1 MVALYVLVTIYVE
14 VKMTIFRGKF
24 KTKGM
29 IPNVSW
35 RKTTAFIFFVL
46 LRAGVYLIDGSP
58 AGAFLSFII
67 ITIFFSTVL
76 SHWRDQNQ

>member
-1 MVALYVLVTIYVE
+1 MA
-14 VKMTIFRGKF
+14 IFRGKF
-24 KTKGM
+24 KTKQVL
-29 IPNVSW
+29 PNVNW
-35 RKTTAFIFFVL
+35 RKTSAFIFFIL
-46 LRAGVYLIDGSP
+46 LVAAVYLIDGSP